1 MNELTIKLIYDIKR
15 PKDEWKNNENNHTL
29 IDFAICSLMD
39 WSGCER
45 EVYTPSKIYEI
56 VRTSFADY
64 LTTANHIMSIMN
76 DYYESLDRYTTFSQ
90 LFYPN
95 TSKEFYPIIEYHQF
109 ETLAMLEALQL
120 TQVKND
126 KGEYIN
132 GFYDYD
138 KED

>member
-39 WSGCER
+39 WSGCEK
-45 EVYTPSKIYEI
+45 EVYTTSKLHQI
-56 VRTSFADY
+56 VRQCFTDY
-64 LTTANHIMSIMN
+64 LTTSNHILSTMN
-76 DYYESLDRYTTFSQ
+76 DYYENIDKYTVFGE
-90 LFYPN
+90 LFYPQ
-95 TSKEFYPIIEYHQF
+95 TSKKSYTILEYFQF
-109 ETLAMLEALQL
+109 ETKAMLEALQL

-132 GFYDYD
+132 GFYDYY